1 MLFRGVNVEGLDSK
15 LCCLVFERIS
25 LGLAEL
31 LMENDDGM
39 SQFGKVALGR
49 LRCSPKGP
57 RTQIMGLE
65 SPNVGPLG
73 QDTRKPYKD
82 CTCYLFAL
90 PQAPLARFL
99 LVLINSWGFSP
110 T

>member
-1 MLFRGVNVEGLDSK
+1 
-15 LCCLVFERIS
+15 
-25 LGLAEL
+25 
-31 LMENDDGM
+31 MENDDGM
-39 SQFGKVALGR
+39 SQFGKVAIGR

-65 SPNVGPLG
+65 GPNVGPLG

-99 LVLINSWGFSP
+99 LVLINSWVLALLRIQVTLIGHIGIYQ
-110 T
+110 